1 MDISVALG
9 GGGSRGNSHV
19 GVLRRLEKEGYR
31 IRAVAGTSFGGIVA
45 ALYAAGFSP
54 DQIEEIFCR
63 VDPATLYGRAPG
75 DGPALLGL
83 SGVTYWLNET
93 LGERLFTDLLLP
105 CALTAVDLKSGQE
118 IVLAEGRVKDAVLAT
133 IAIPGVFPSVHVN
146 GWELVDGGVVNP
158 VPVSVAR
165 ALAPGL
171 PVVAVSLASSLGEP
185 THEWKM
191 PVPNAVPRILAD
203 QLTRL
208 TYAKALEVYMRAV
221 EVGARALTQYRLV
234 AEAPE
239 VVIRPDVGHIDMLDV
254 VDPHS
259 MAILG
264 EQAVAAALPQ
274 LRRAIPVRSTRF
286 RRWFGA
292 PR

>member
-45 ALYAAGFSP
+45 AIYAAGYSP
-54 DQIEEIFCR
+54 DQIEELFCR
-63 VDPATLYGRAPG
+63 VDYATLYGRVPG

-83 SGVTYWLNET
+83 SRVAYWLNET
-93 LGERLFTDLLLP
+93 LGESLFTDLLLP

-118 IVLAEGRVKDAVLAT
+118 IVLAEGSVKEAVLAT

-158 VPVSVAR
+158 VPVLVAR

-171 PVVAVSLASSLGEP
+171 PVVAVSLASSLGQP
-185 THEWKM
+185 TREWKM
-191 PVPNAVPRILAD
+191 PMPNAVPRVVAD
-203 QLTRL
+203 QLIRMPL
-208 TYAKALEVYMRAV
+208 ARALDVYMRAV
-221 EVGARALTQYRLV
+221 EVGARALTEYRLV
-234 AEAPE
+234 AESPA

-254 VDPHS
+254 VDPHH
-259 MAILG
+259 MATLG
-264 EQAVAAALPQ
+264 EEAVAAALPE
-274 LRRAIPVRSTRF
+274 LRRAIRTRPRF
-286 RRWFGA
+286 RLFGGG
-292 PR
+292 R